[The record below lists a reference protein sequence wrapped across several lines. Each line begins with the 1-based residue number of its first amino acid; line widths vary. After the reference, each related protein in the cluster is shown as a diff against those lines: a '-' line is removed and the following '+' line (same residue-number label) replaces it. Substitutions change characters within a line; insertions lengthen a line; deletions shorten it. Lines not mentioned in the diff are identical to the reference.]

1 MWSVRQRVLEALRAR
16 TMEAGE
22 LAREVGIQPSRL
34 SYHLN
39 RLKEAELVT
48 AAWCTAAGG
57 MPGGTYADDAEDSGG
72 VMMTGN
78 GVDRTR
84 RKQEPQDA
92 DPGQEARRRGVVL
105 LAVHIVIWALAVL
118 PLAVSAMVL
127 PAMPGRIPVHW
138 SAAGAIDRWGS
149 KWESLILPV
158 FCVLFAAAW
167 VLSAWLAFR
176 RRQSGKKVYLFG
188 GIVALIVFNGMHAA
202 FLCEAC
208 QQGRQVAAIPLD
220 GVRAVYLA
228 IGIGFVILGNLMPKI
243 KPNHVFGVRIG
254 YAYLSREM
262 WRRCQR
268 AGGIA
273 FIVGGLAILACAV
286 AFDGIVLTLAFLIV
300 LVMMIAGI
308 CLYGSIAARRYATVG
323 GPVLDENGD
332 IIDDD

>member
-1 MWSVRQRVLEALRAR
+1 
-16 TMEAGE
+16 
-22 LAREVGIQPSRL
+22 
-34 SYHLN
+34 
-39 RLKEAELVT
+39 
-48 AAWCTAAGG
+48 
-57 MPGGTYADDAEDSGG
+57 
-72 VMMTGN
+72 MMTGG
-78 GVDRTR
+78 GVDGTQRMQDTDHG
-84 RKQEPQDA
+84 QEPWC
-92 DPGQEARRRGVVL
+92 RGGAAL
-105 LAVHIVIWALAVL
+105 LALHIVIWVLAVL

-138 SAAGAIDRWGS
+138 NAAGTADRWGS
-149 KWESLILPV
+149 KWESLTLPV
-158 FCVLFAAAW
+158 LCVLFAAAW

-176 RRQSGKKVYLFG
+176 RRQSGKKAYLSG
-188 GIVALIVFNGMHAA
+188 GIVALIVFNGMQAA
-202 FLCEAC
+202 FLYEAYR
-208 QQGRQVAAIPLD
+208 QVRQVAAMPFD
-220 GVRAVYLA
+220 GVRAVYLV

-273 FIVGGLAILACAV
+273 FIIGGLAVLACTA
-286 AFDGIVLTLAFLIV
+286 AFDGIALTIAFLIV
-300 LVMMIAGI
+300 LVALIAGI